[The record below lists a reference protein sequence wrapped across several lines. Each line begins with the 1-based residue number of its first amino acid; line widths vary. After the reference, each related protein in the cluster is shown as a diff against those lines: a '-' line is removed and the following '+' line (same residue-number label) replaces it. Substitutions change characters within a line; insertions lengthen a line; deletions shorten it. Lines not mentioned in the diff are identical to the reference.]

1 MSKRWLKK
9 FGNSILSFTLVV
21 SLVTVAMPVH
31 VNAEAEAVEIGIN
44 VQKAYDVD
52 VVLALDNST
61 QNIDSYKEDL
71 ERALEARGVNASNLN
86 IQAVQVNETN
96 ILEGKFKL
104 NLKWERPA
112 SGRIDMDSH
121 VEFWND
127 IELVDELSYEKKI
140 VYESTLD
147 YDDTSGGTGEIIALS
162 LNTIPPDITELKVY
176 INPYNGVAETTMYLY
191 KIVKDNEQQLI
202 SHTGFV
208 EEKFYFGSFK
218 RNDDSWDFHFNNGTI
233 FAGKEVEI

>member
-21 SLVTVAMPVH
+21 SLVTVAMPGH

-96 ILEGKFKL
+96 ILEGNFEL
-104 NLKWERPA
+104 NLFWP
-112 SGRIDMDSH
+112 GPGIDMDSH
-121 VEFWND
+121 VEYWEENAT
-127 IELVDELSYEKKI
+127 EMTTQLYYGEKD
-140 VYESTLD
+140 VYGSKLD
-147 YDDTSGGTGEIIALS
+147 FDDLEGGTGEIITLH
-162 LNTIPPDITELKVY
+162 LGELIPPEIVELKVY
-176 INPYNGVAETTMYLY
+176 INPFSGSDTSTMYLY
-191 KIVKDNEQQLI
+191 KTVDGVKQQLI
-202 SHTGFV
+202 SHSGFV
-208 EEKFYFGSFK
+208 E
-218 RNDDSWDFHFNNGTI
+218 
-233 FAGKEVEI
+233 